1 MLIAEDE
8 TVLIY
13 EYINEPHG
21 DAVETLQM
29 RYGTARLVVTG
40 DDQLEGHYHTGRG
53 RMSVVSSS
61 AEMAEVLPV
70 CLELT
75 KAAPPSRPDAGCGGQ
90 SLTVFSALGKIK

>member
-21 DAVETLQM
+21 DAVETLPM

-40 DDQLEGHYHTGRG
+40 DNSTRRSLPHGEGAN
-53 RMSVVSSS
+53 V
-61 AEMAEVLPV
+61 
-70 CLELT
+70 
-75 KAAPPSRPDAGCGGQ
+75 GG
-90 SLTVFSALGKIK
+90 LKLRRNG